1 LDYLIPGMLGFFVG
15 ALLFAASYAAVMPP
29 LTALINLGATI
40 LPTVF
45 DVNLWLS
52 IGFFVLFALT
62 LFYFLERHG
71 ELRKDK
77 TQ

>member
-1 LDYLIPGMLGFFVG
+1 MG
-15 ALLFAASYAAVMPP
+15 ALLFAATYSVIVPPISAV
-29 LTALINLGATI
+29 INLGATI

-45 DVNLWLS
+45 DVSLWLS
-52 IGFFVLFALT
+52 IGFFVLVALT

>member
-1 LDYLIPGMLGFFVG
+1 MLGFFVG
-15 ALLFAASYAAVMPP
+15 AVLFAASYAAIVPP
-29 LTALINLGATI
+29 ISAFINLGATI
-40 LPTVF
+40 LPTVL

-52 IGFFVLFALT
+52 ILFFVLVAVT

>member
-1 LDYLIPGMLGFFVG
+1 MDYLIPGMLGFFVG
-15 ALLFAASYAAVMPP
+15 ALLFGATYAQIVPP
-29 LTALINLGATI
+29 ISAFINLGATI

-45 DVNLWLS
+45 DVSLWMS
-52 IGFFVLFALT
+52 IGFFVLVTLT

>member
-1 LDYLIPGMLGFFVG
+1 MLGFFVG
-15 ALLFAASYAAVMPP
+15 ALLFAASYATVVPP
-29 LTALINLGATI
+29 ISSLINLGATI

-52 IGFFVLFALT
+52 IGFFVLVALT

-71 ELRKDK
+71 ELRRDK
-77 TQ
+77 TS